1 MDGAKLS
8 KNELIDLIFYGLKE
22 NNVDAKDINCS
33 EIESIIA
40 DYIMFCNHFQV
51 AYVRGEFT
59 YVRGELDTFKR
70 AACLL
75 VAINRGKLSKDK
87 KLNASIALDTA
98 YKMCEKPYWN
108 VGKNFDI
115 PKKLEEVEFK
125 KSFENDMYAY
135 NKSKGMLIDSLVYEN
150 GSPLSYNL
158 NLELFYQVALELKHN
173 PTQSMSN
180 ESQTKTVE
188 EESFNSEV
196 GMVIGQKRKFL
207 NLFKKSF

>member
-1 MDGAKLS
+1 MESAKLS
-8 KNELIDLIFYGLKE
+8 KNELINLIFYGLKE
-22 NNVDAKDINCS
+22 NNVDAKGINRS

-51 AYVRGEFT
+51 

-75 VAINRGKLSKDK
+75 VAINRGRLSKDK

-98 YKMCEKPYWN
+98 YKMCERPYWN
-108 VGKNFDI
+108 VGENFDI
-115 PKKLEEVEFK
+115 PKEEVEFK
-125 KSFENDMYAY
+125 KAFEKDMYAY
-135 NKSKGMLIDSLVYEN
+135 NKSKGVLIDSLVYEN
-150 GSPLSYNL
+150 GSPLSYSL

-173 PTQSMSN
+173 PIQSMGS
-180 ESQTKTVE
+180 ESQEKTVE

-196 GMVIGQKRKFL
+196 GKDIGRKRKFL

>member
-1 MDGAKLS
+1 MESAKLS

-22 NNVDAKDINCS
+22 NNVDSKNINRS

-51 AYVRGEFT
+51 AYVRGE
-59 YVRGELDTFKR
+59 LDTFKR

-75 VAINRGKLSKDK
+75 VAINRGRLSKDK

-108 VGKNFDI
+108 VGENFDI

-125 KSFENDMYAY
+125 KVFENDMYVY
-135 NKSKGMLIDSLVYEN
+135 NKSKEMLIESLVYEN

-158 NLELFYQVALELKHN
+158 NLELLYQVALELKHN
-173 PTQSMSN
+173 PIQLMSSEN
-180 ESQTKTVE
+180 QEKNIE

-196 GMVIGQKRKFL
+196 GKDIGRKRKFL